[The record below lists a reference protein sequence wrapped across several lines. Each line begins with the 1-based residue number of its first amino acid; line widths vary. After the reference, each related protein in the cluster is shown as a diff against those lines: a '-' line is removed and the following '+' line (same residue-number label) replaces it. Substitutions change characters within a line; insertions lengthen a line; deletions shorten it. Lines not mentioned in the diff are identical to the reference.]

1 MSQNIIDEFFS
12 NNIKKTILKQE
23 VTINSYDEY
32 IKNNSIFSLY
42 FYCAHIP
49 ISNKTSCGGVIYIT
63 DQISPQLREFAS
75 YYKCMGKSTIIEG
88 GYEGLLTG
96 LKKAISLNIGNLKI
110 FGDSMNIP
118 RKKKNNELNI
128 LLNQFNHVEFSHV
141 TEKNNMRAREL
152 ANIALNYQIPQ
163 NNT

>member
-12 NNIKKTILKQE
+12 NNIKKPILKQE

-32 IKNNSIFSLY
+32 IKNNSIFRLY

-63 DQISPQLREFAS
+63 DQISPQLREFTS

-96 LKKAISLNIGNLKI
+96 LKKAISLNIRNLKI

-128 LLNQFNHVEFSHV
+128 LLNQFNHVEFNHV
-141 TEKNNMRAREL
+141 TEKNNIRAHEL
-152 ANIALNYQIPQ
+152 ANIALNISNPQ
-163 NNT
+163 NN